1 VATGWARLCLGRVAN
16 ATGAHADAEQH
27 LKVALDTFTGIQS
40 RYEMGRTQL
49 DLAVAAHAQGKLDA
63 AASALRAAHELF
75 GELGLVRYAE
85 RAKGLAK
92 DLSIALT

>member
-1 VATGWARLCLGRVAN
+1 
-16 ATGAHADAEQH
+16 
-27 LKVALDTFTGIQS
+27 
-40 RYEMGRTQL
+40 MGRTQL
-49 DLAVAAHAQGKLDA
+49 DHAVAAHSQGKLETA
-63 AASALRAAHELF
+63 ARALRAAHELF